1 MVKFRDQLRS
11 LLKDKIPDELIPLLP
26 SGFQAI
32 DFAVILNLKEDL
44 HEYSKLIGDTLL
56 DLLPYVKSVWLRK
69 GKISGKFRKPTGLI
83 HICGIEDT
91 EVEHRENNIKY
102 KFDFTKIM
110 FAKGNVSERKYLPEL
125 VQKGEIIV
133 DMFAGIGYFS
143 LAIAKFSSP
152 KMIYSVELNP
162 ESFKYLVKNIGINKL
177 DQKITPI
184 SGDSAIEVPK
194 LSERGIKADRIIM
207 GVFPAPYDFIKPAST
222 VIKPEKLTIVSDLN
236 EFQEQAKTKGKFD
249 TYNRSDKPC
258 SNTII
263 HFEGVTLGKRID
275 ELFNKFETKLN
286 ELCFK
291 VSLLAFRFVKS
302 FGPKMWHLVLDLAA
316 GL

>member
-1 MVKFRDQLRS
+1 G
-11 LLKDKIPDELIPLLP
+11 P
-26 SGFQAI
+26 
-32 DFAVILNLKEDL
+32 
-44 HEYSKLIGDTLL
+44 
-56 DLLPYVKSVWLRK
+56 
-69 GKISGKFRKPTGLI
+69 FRKPEVMEFLSG
-83 HICGIEDT
+83 EDDPIVT
-91 EVEHRENNIKY
+91 HKENNVIY
-102 KFDFTKIM
+102 RFDINKIM
-110 FAKGNVSERKYLPEL
+110 FSKGNLNERRYLPEL
-125 VQKGEIIV
+125 VQKDEIII

-162 ESFKYLVKNIGINKL
+162 ESYKYLVKNIGINKL

-194 LSERGIKADRIIM
+194 LSERGIKANRIIM

-222 VIKPEKLTIVSDLN
+222 VIKPEKLTINSDLN
-236 EFQEQAKTKGKFD
+236 EFCEHAKTKGKFD
-249 TYNRSDKPC
+249 IYNRSDKPC

-286 ELCFK
+286 ELGFK

-302 FGPKMWHLVLDLAA
+302 FGPKMWHLVLDIAA

>member
-11 LLKDKIPDELIPLLP
+11 LLKDKIPDELIFLLP

-32 DFAVILNLKEDL
+32 DFAAILNLKEEL
-44 HEYSKLIGDTLL
+44 HEYSKLIGNTLL
-56 DLLPYVKSVWLRK
+56 NLLPSVKSVWLRK
-69 GKISGKFRKPTGLI
+69 GKITGKFRKPTGLI
-83 HICGIEDT
+83 HLCGIEDT
-91 EVEHRENNIKY
+91 EVEHRENKIKY
-102 KFDFTKIM
+102 QFDFTKIM

-125 VQKGEIIV
+125 VQKDEIII

-162 ESFKYLVKNIGINKL
+162 ESFKYLVKNIEINKL
-177 DQKITPI
+177 NQKITPI
-184 SGDSAIEVPK
+184 FGDSAIEVPN

-207 GVFPAPYDFIKPAST
+207 GVFPAPYEFIESAST
-222 VIKPEKLTIVSDLN
+222 VIKPEKLTIITDLN
-236 EFQEQAKTKGKFD
+236 EFQEQAKTKSKFNI
-249 TYNRSDKPC
+249 YNRLDKPFN
-258 SNTII
+258 NTII

-275 ELFNKFETKLN
+275 ELYNKFEENLN
-286 ELCFK
+286 DLGFK

-302 FGPKMWHLVLDLAA
+302 FGPKMWHLVLDIVV